1 VNQNQDAPSP
11 VGNFSTNNG
20 YEDEP
25 IPGIPGWLGETD
37 GIVGEFIALLDLAKG
52 SYTFGV
58 NSDDGFKATIG
69 ANFNDI
75 LSQEIGGFDGDR
87 GAADTKFDFY
97 VAEAGLYPYRVLW
110 YEGGGGANIELFSM
124 VDIDGKAT
132 KVLLNDPD
140 VEGAIMAY
148 LIKGFETDFST
159 TERVSTGR
167 AAVVSVMPTPGQK
180 RVESASSIEVVI
192 ENGPATTMDQ
202 ASAKMTLNGQEVA
215 VDVSKSG
222 DIVTISHTPDG
233 ILATGANTAI
243 VSFKE
248 SNGNVR
254 SGQWSFDVKDPTT
267 GLADVSKPGDAIVAT
282 SDNSPGAEQAP
293 NAIDNDASTKYLN
306 FDKLDT
312 GLTVTTGGGVV
323 AGLGLTSANDAPDR
337 DPASFVLSGSNDGGA
352 TFTEIASGD
361 VPAFGE
367 RFERKTVSFA
377 NETSYTTYQLIFPT
391 VANAAGANS
400 MQIAEVELLG
410 TMATAMP
417 VPGLIAYWPFDG
429 NLDDAVGDSHGE
441 GMGSDDIVYDTG
453 QFGQGIDLDGIDQF
467 IQTPVDNEEMFDFQD
482 GTGFSISAW
491 FRVDGFTKSWQ
502 ALIAKGEGNRWR
514 VHRRG
519 GESIMTGNGGN
530 ADVPAGPTDVNDG
543 EIHHLVLVSDPDG
556 GEVHLYIDG
565 ELESSGA
572 APAVQS
578 NDFPM
583 MIGENPDARNR
594 TWDGLI
600 DDVGIWDR
608 PISEEEV
615 ALIYNDGEGTVLLSA
630 VDAPVVAYQPPEGGW
645 AYSLNAGDISSWNH
659 DNGSDQ
665 WDESPIG
672 GEFGDDNRPG
682 GVSLL
687 DGYIRLQD
695 TGDPRDY
702 GYSDPGSNRKIYLG
716 QDISDKGGSDTI
728 LDDGATIHFI
738 ARIPTHGPL
747 DLLHPDG
754 GGGEEDYPA
763 GGDGY
768 ENHDGGKGNIGI
780 KQGAGGNISFSLSE
794 AGKVLITE
802 DGTEF
807 ELSTTEW
814 HEFWV
819 TIEKSDGGHTVSVYL
834 DGSTEANVFTV
845 TAGGGSDFGG
855 SYLAMGVGSTGRSGA
870 LDVAAF
876 NFSPE
881 VKMPGGGEPAPEQP
895 TISVVS
901 NGDGTVTVTF
911 DGTLQSAPAVN
922 GPWSDVDATSPLTIP
937 ADQPAIFAR
946 AKK

>member
-1 VNQNQDAPSP
+1 IALIYNGGDGTPLVSQGLGDSIPYVSKLRAGPGGFGFKVADEPTIGVDVDSVVVSVDGSDVDVAMSKEDGVTIIKYTAADPFAPNTEHVMTFSYVDTDGKARKLEKDFKVKGYTLVDAGSMANSSLQGDSGFIANITQISIGQTEKQSLHGNRTANAEKAFTGWGLDPVYEEPYLNEADIDSEEGWSYYPVWVETVNQNQDAPSP
-11 VGNFSTNNG
+11 VGNFSTDNG

-75 LSQEIGGFDGDR
+75 LSQEIGGFDGGR

-202 ASAKMTLNGQEVA
+202 ASAKMTLNGEEVA

-243 VSFKE
+243 VSFNE

-267 GLADVSKPGDAIVAT
+267 GLADISKPEDAVVPT
-282 SDNSPGAEQAP
+282 SDNSPGAEQALS
-293 NAIDNDASTKYLN
+293 AIDNDDTTKYLN

-312 GLTVTTGGGVV
+312 GLTITTSGGVV

-361 VPAFGE
+361 VPVFGE

-377 NETSYTTYQLIFPT
+377 NDASYTTYQLIFPT
-391 VANAAGANS
+391 VANSAGANS

-410 TMATAMP
+410 TVATVEA

-429 NLDDAVGDSHGE
+429 DLDDAVGDSHGT
-441 GMGSDDIVYDTG
+441 GMGSDQIEFVSG
-453 QFGQGIDLDGIDQF
+453 QFGDGIALDGIDQF
-467 IQTPVDNEEMFDFQD
+467 VEIAAENEEMFDFQD
-482 GTGFSISAW
+482 GTGFSIS
-491 FRVDGFTKSWQ
+491 
-502 ALIAKGEGNRWR
+502 
-514 VHRRG
+514 
-519 GESIMTGNGGN
+519 
-530 ADVPAGPTDVNDG
+530 
-543 EIHHLVLVSDPDG
+543 
-556 GEVHLYIDG
+556 
-565 ELESSGA
+565 
-572 APAVQS
+572 
-578 NDFPM
+578 
-583 MIGENPDARNR
+583 
-594 TWDGLI
+594 
-600 DDVGIWDR
+600 
-608 PISEEEV
+608 
-615 ALIYNDGEGTVLLSA
+615 
-630 VDAPVVAYQPPEGGW
+630 
-645 AYSLNAGDISSWNH
+645 
-659 DNGSDQ
+659 
-665 WDESPIG
+665 
-672 GEFGDDNRPG
+672 
-682 GVSLL
+682 
-687 DGYIRLQD
+687 
-695 TGDPRDY
+695 
-702 GYSDPGSNRKIYLG
+702 
-716 QDISDKGGSDTI
+716 
-728 LDDGATIHFI
+728 
-738 ARIPTHGPL
+738 
-747 DLLHPDG
+747 
-754 GGGEEDYPA
+754 
-763 GGDGY
+763 
-768 ENHDGGKGNIGI
+768 
-780 KQGAGGNISFSLSE
+780 
-794 AGKVLITE
+794 
-802 DGTEF
+802 
-807 ELSTTEW
+807 
-814 HEFWV
+814 
-819 TIEKSDGGHTVSVYL
+819 
-834 DGSTEANVFTV
+834 
-845 TAGGGSDFGG
+845 
-855 SYLAMGVGSTGRSGA
+855 
-870 LDVAAF
+870 
-876 NFSPE
+876 
-881 VKMPGGGEPAPEQP
+881 
-895 TISVVS
+895 
-901 NGDGTVTVTF
+901 
-911 DGTLQSAPAVN
+911 
-922 GPWSDVDATSPLTIP
+922 
-937 ADQPAIFAR
+937 
-946 AKK
+946 